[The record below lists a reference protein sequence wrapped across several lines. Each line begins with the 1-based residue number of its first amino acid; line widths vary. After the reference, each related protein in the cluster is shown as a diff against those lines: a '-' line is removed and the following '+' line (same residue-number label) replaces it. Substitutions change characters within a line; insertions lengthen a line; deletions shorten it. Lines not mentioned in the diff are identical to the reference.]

1 MRILSLGMNK
11 NCWITF
17 KKFSTNFET
26 FIIDIEQANG
36 CTFDFLLLSGSTSEE
51 RFCGTSFIDEMISF
65 RGPVE
70 IEFLSDASV
79 QEEGFQLFFFVETD
93 TEGSGGGPIPDP
105 GKNL

>member
-1 MRILSLGMNK
+1 MRVRILSLGMK
-11 NCWITF
+11 KWI
-17 KKFSTNFET
+17 NFGRLSPSFEI

-51 RFCGTSFIDEMISF
+51 RFCGTNFIDEMMSF